1 MARDGGP
8 VSLVNGEGSRR
19 GWALH
24 LCGVTAGVIIA
35 ATALCALVTSWGGA
49 AWAQFVEAAPARHLT
64 LTLNKSKT
72 LQFNQP
78 FTTAVIGSPDIAD
91 VLPMTGTTLYIQGK
105 KLGTTNISVFGQS
118 KRQGRGR

>member
-1 MARDGGP
+1 M
-8 VSLVNGEGSRR
+8 
-19 GWALH
+19 
-24 LCGVTAGVIIA
+24 
-35 ATALCALVTSWGGA
+35 GGA

-91 VLPMTGTTLYIQGK
+91 ILPMTGTTLYIQGK
-105 KLGTTNISVFGQS
+105 KLGTTNVSVFDQS
-118 KRQGRGR
+118 KRLVAVVDLEVTPDAAVAQ